1 MKLFRFQSVATTMF
15 ISSNSCWKKVDV
27 WRERQPGEPKLCLR
41 SGHNGMAVQFFYIRS
56 SLRISPSPLE
66 KKELPTDISGEPRLH
81 LYLHELW
88 SPQLWLHNGV
98 LLWIWSLGRQPYVKL
113 LRRTSLQKPRS
124 FAEIHFR
131 KIQFSIFGYHSDL
144 MSQRSQVSWRAGN
157 ICRNDISL
165 CLPQID
171 LLWSNVRHV
180 I

>member
-1 MKLFRFQSVATTMF
+1 MKPFRFQSVATTMF

-113 LRRTSLQKPRS
+113 LRRTSLQKHRRCSSPAIRAS
-124 FAEIHFR
+124 VQFFFGPADPHT
-131 KIQFSIFGYHSDL
+131 KISDFW
-144 MSQRSQVSWRAGN
+144 VS
-157 ICRNDISL
+157 
-165 CLPQID
+165 P
-171 LLWSNVRHV
+171 HTM
-180 I
+180 